1 MQDDETR
8 KADTAQDTG
17 NPQDTEYAQS
27 AGHAGYADMES
38 RIFQVLGACED
49 LPAFQER
56 IAEFVRAMGFD
67 SFSYILLGDD
77 RHRLLRPRRVCCTL
91 PETLVSDYD
100 TEAYHHDDI
109 ALDYA
114 FHNAG
119 ARFYSD
125 LQGDLGRTPYETRAK
140 RINREIYNLYRA
152 HGYYDL
158 YLVPL
163 HRGGRTAL
171 FSVGLTDTT
180 ATTLAQTARKIGQDE
195 EGAAGD

>member
-1 MQDDETR
+1 MQDDETV
-8 KADTAQDTG
+8 KGDAAQSAQDT
-17 NPQDTEYAQS
+17 QS

-38 RIFQVLGACED
+38 RIFQALGASED

-56 IAEFVRAMGFD
+56 IAEFVRALGFD

-91 PETLVSDYD
+91 PEALVGDYD
-100 TEAYHHDDI
+100 AEAYHRDDI

-125 LQGDLGRTPYETRAK
+125 LQAHLGRTPYETRAK

-180 ATTLAQTARKIGQDE
+180 ATTLAETARKIGQAE
-195 EGAAGD
+195 QGGASE